1 MDQATT
7 ASDAQHPSKFH
18 TFIQL
23 AMFLAIIT
31 GMEIIIIF
39 LPFSYATLFTTLAI
53 LSLVKFLAVIFW
65 FMHLVYDRTL
75 LTIVFFIGLLLG
87 GGTLFALL
95 ALFMTDR
102 SEASV
107 EVLDTTVRAASIT
120 AVTRA

>member
-7 ASDAQHPSKFH
+7 ASDAHHPSKFH

-31 GMEIIIIF
+31 GVEIIIIF
-39 LPFSYATLFTTLAI
+39 LPFSYAALFTTLTI
-53 LSLVKFLAVIFW
+53 LSAVKFLAVIFW
-65 FMHLVYDRTL
+65 FMHLIYDRAL
-75 LTIVFFIGLLLG
+75 LTIVFFIGLILG

-107 EVLDTTVRAASIT
+107 EELDTTARAASIT

>member
-7 ASDAQHPSKFH
+7 ASNAQHKSKFH

-31 GMEIIIIF
+31 GIEIIIIF
-39 LPFSYATLFTTLAI
+39 LPFSYASLFWSLAA

-65 FMHLVYDRTL
+65 FMHLIYDRAL
-75 LTIVFFIGLLLG
+75 CTIVFFIGMALG
-87 GGTLFALL
+87 GGTLLALL

-107 EVLDTTVRAASIT
+107 VETETAALS
-120 AVTRA
+120 AVTVDVRS